1 MFILCSYCL
10 QSCFHKTLQIQSH
23 LLVRAIHYENC
34 HHLEKS
40 FQWYKMLQPTWLA
53 EQIISQCCI
62 LHISTPPYKKS
73 ISRFLVWGSD
83 AHTAMSVDEL
93 ISCIIT
99 SYSSCVSGATTKV
112 SKAAPKCR
120 KWRAHRS
127 SLLLAQ
133 WKKLDHGHAT

>member
-1 MFILCSYCL
+1 MFILRSYWL
-10 QSCFHKTLQIQSH
+10 RSCFHKILQIQSQ
-23 LLVRAIHYENC
+23 LLAKATYYKNC

-62 LHISTPPYKKS
+62 LHISTSPYKKS
-73 ISRFLVWGSD
+73 ISGFLVWCSD
-83 AHTAMSVDEL
+83 AHIADKL
-93 ISCIIT
+93 ISYIIT

-112 SKAAPKCR
+112 SKEAPKHR
-120 KWRAHRS
+120 KLRAHRS

-133 WKKLDHGHAT
+133 WKKLDHGQAT